1 MATYPFVKFR
11 YKVDIKDVGVA
22 GFSEVSG
29 FDASIDVVE
38 YRNGDEKPA
47 TPAKLPGL
55 RKYSNVTLKWGATDS
70 LEVYDW
76 MAGWLEKAGERKD
89 VTVTLLDDEDAEKA
103 AWTITD
109 AWPVKY
115 TAPEFNST
123 SSEVAIEQLEIAH
136 EGLKRTK

>member
-11 YKVDIKDVGVA
+11 YKVDIKGIGVA

-29 FDASIDVVE
+29 FDASIEVVE
-38 YRNGDEKPA
+38 YRNGNEKPA

-70 LEVYDW
+70 KAVYGW
-76 MAGWLEKAGERKD
+76 MAAWLEKAGERKD
-89 VTVTLLDDEDAEKA
+89 VTVTLLDDEEKELA
-103 AWTITD
+103 TWTITA

-123 SSEVAIEQLEIAH
+123 SNEVAIEQLEIAH
-136 EGLKRTK
+136 EGLTRTK